1 MSQQALDEF
10 WEMAT
15 SEMLSVLRHHCLHC
29 QDNYLLLKIKQSIVW
44 FCHTV
49 MGHGFNNDKLYEVAL
64 EIREHYDEL
73 LMKTNADAFKNLL
86 VTDDYTPV
94 IVETDQHFQGIME
107 MFNYKDLQIHHE
119 PLPKKLPFSSMVI
132 QIYEQ
137 VSGCI

>member
-1 MSQQALDEF
+1 
-10 WEMAT
+10 
-15 SEMLSVLRHHCLHC
+15 
-29 QDNYLLLKIKQSIVW
+29 
-44 FCHTV
+44 
-49 MGHGFNNDKLYEVAL
+49 
-64 EIREHYDEL
+64 
-73 LMKTNADAFKNLL
+73 MKTNADAFKNLL

-137 VSGCI
+137 IKSFISSSWGYSDGSI